1 MSASNYRL
9 DVLLRNVYLNDIP
22 RMLFYERMN
31 VVDDGQLTVVG
42 RID

>member
-1 MSASNYRL
+1 MSASTYRL

-22 RMLFYERMN
+22 RMLFHEHRN
-31 VVDDGQLTVVG
+31 VINEGQLTVVG